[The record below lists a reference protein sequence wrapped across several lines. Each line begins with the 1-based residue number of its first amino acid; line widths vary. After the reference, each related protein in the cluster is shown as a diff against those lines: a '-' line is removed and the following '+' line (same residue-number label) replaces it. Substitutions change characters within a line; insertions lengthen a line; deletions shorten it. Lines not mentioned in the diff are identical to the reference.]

1 MTSAINN
8 LNNENE
14 NENENENNN
23 NNNNNNITQIMS
35 EPLNNYDTID
45 FNNNYM
51 QTIPDNQEVYLPVPN
66 DMITLPQLLD
76 NLQHI
81 QEILF
86 ENSEIIPEG
95 LYLQLMNASIGR

>member
-1 MTSAINN
+1 MTTASNN
-8 LNNENE
+8 QN
-14 NENENENNN
+14 NENENNN
-23 NNNNNNITQIMS
+23 NNNNNNTNITQIMS
-35 EPLNNYDTID
+35 EPLNNYD
-45 FNNNYM
+45 NNDYM
-51 QTIPDNQEVYLPVPN
+51 QTIPDNQEVYLPVVS
-66 DMITLPQLLD
+66 DIITMPQLLD

>member
-8 LNNENE
+8 QN
-14 NENENENNN
+14 NENENNN
-23 NNNNNNITQIMS
+23 NNNYNNTNITQIMS

-45 FNNNYM
+45 FNNDYM
-51 QTIPDNQEVYLPVPN
+51 QTIPDNQEVYLPVVS
-66 DMITLPQLLD
+66 DIITLPQLLD

>member
-1 MTSAINN
+1 MTTAINN
-8 LNNENE
+8 QN
-14 NENENENNN
+14 NENENNN
-23 NNNNNNITQIMS
+23 NNNNNNNNTNITQIMS

-45 FNNNYM
+45 FNNDYM
-51 QTIPDNQEVYLPVPN
+51 QTIPDNQEVYLPVVN